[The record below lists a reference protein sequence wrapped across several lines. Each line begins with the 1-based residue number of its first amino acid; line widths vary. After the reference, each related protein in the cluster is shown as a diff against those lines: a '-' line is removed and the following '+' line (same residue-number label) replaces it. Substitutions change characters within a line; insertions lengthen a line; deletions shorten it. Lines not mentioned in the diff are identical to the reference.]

1 MWAFF
6 LADGIFRHSCNLAT
20 NHITKP
26 WGERPICWPVL
37 LIQADACMHIECVR
51 VSLSGDSL
59 LWSYGSVSFGFCLSD
74 GTCKLFLSTDNTGD
88 FREMRENF
96 MFSEVV
102 SVLRVLRSWVALCLF
117 GLYTVHSGLV
127 MEKRLVVSILN
138 KTALISDCFYIVV
151 VFLTEA
157 RQDSALNL
165 TTNGTSSISM
175 SVELNGVV
183 YTGE

>member
-1 MWAFF
+1 
-6 LADGIFRHSCNLAT
+6 
-20 NHITKP
+20 
-26 WGERPICWPVL
+26 
-37 LIQADACMHIECVR
+37 
-51 VSLSGDSL
+51 
-59 LWSYGSVSFGFCLSD
+59 
-74 GTCKLFLSTDNTGD
+74 
-88 FREMRENF
+88 
-96 MFSEVV
+96 
-102 SVLRVLRSWVALCLF
+102 
-117 GLYTVHSGLV
+117 